1 VVTKNQE
8 PRTKNGHPQGQPR
21 TRDRHTVLGSRF
33 SILPLRLALLGIGA
47 ALLYAAA
54 LAYFPLLTIY
64 AQPIQNLDK
73 LTRSDGRVGLALA
86 SGVLLL
92 FVGYCAGALALIR
105 SHETVGKAGG
115 RRWALALV
123 VIGFPLIFLAL
134 LVLVYPT
141 TSVDLYD
148 YIFRGRML
156 ARYHANTFVQVP
168 SEFQK
173 DPLFW
178 FVAWRQA
185 VTAYGP
191 LWEGLSWLTATI
203 AGEVP
208 GRPGA
213 GPMPGRFNV
222 AIARDAELLR
232 LMLAY
237 KGLGA
242 LGFLLCGG
250 AIWAILRR
258 TAPQHRW
265 LGLYLWLWNPLAL
278 WESLAAGHN
287 DAWMAALIVLAVGLF
302 QRRDTDKATGQ
313 QGDNVTQLPSDPFTL
328 SPRHLVTPS
337 VAAFLALTLGGLIK
351 FLALFFGPILLS
363 AALRR
368 LPTWRER
375 LRLVTLGGLACA
387 VAVAVAYAPFW
398 VGWGTLRN
406 FRDRGT
412 LFTSSWLAVLQA
424 PISLSGVRAIVPT
437 HTLLALVAPEDR
449 SQRIAVSLGLG
460 LLAFGVLWATWRAWS
475 APERVAKHAL
485 WLLLWFLFLCNPWF
499 QPWYLLWALAL
510 LALQPWRRQ
519 MAWCVGLFCCT
530 AMLSYLA
537 GVFLLPLLGWD
548 ADSAEWNALTAA
560 LIYLPPLLAFA
571 WGGRIRLA
579 ALWQRLQRLP
589 HAVIA
594 RQGRSPSPADRV

>member
-1 VVTKNQE
+1 
-8 PRTKNGHPQGQPR
+8 
-21 TRDRHTVLGSRF
+21 
-33 SILPLRLALLGIGA
+33 
-47 ALLYAAA
+47 

-64 AQPIQNLDK
+64 ARPIQNLEK
-73 LTRSDGRVGLALA
+73 LTGSDGRVGLALTG
-86 SGVLLL
+86 GVLLL
-92 FVGYCAGALALIR
+92 FVGYGAGALALIR
-105 SHETVGKAGG
+105 SHEIVGKAGG
-115 RRWALALV
+115 RRRALALV

-168 SEFQK
+168 IEFQK

-178 FVAWRQA
+178 FVAWRRA

-203 AGEVP
+203 AGETP
-208 GRPGA
+208 GQPGA
-213 GPMPGRFNV
+213 GPMPGRFTI

-250 AIWAILRR
+250 AIWAMLRR
-258 TAPQHRW
+258 IAPQHRW

-287 DAWMAALIVLAVGLF
+287 DAWMAALIVLAVGLMR
-302 QRRDTDKATGQ
+302 QGQ
-313 QGDNVTQLPSDPFTL
+313 ADEEIGRQDEGAIVRQQEGESLTPSPPHPL
-328 SPRHLVTPS
+328 TPS

-368 LPTWRER
+368 LPTWRAR
-375 LRLVTLGGLACA
+375 LRLVILGGLACA
-387 VAVAVAYAPFW
+387 AAVVVAYAPFW

-406 FRDRGT
+406 FGDRGT

-424 PISLSGVRAIVPT
+424 PISLSGVRALVPT

-460 LLAFGVLWATWRAWS
+460 LLAFGVLWATWRAWN
-475 APERVAKHAL
+475 APDRVAKHAL

-510 LALQPWRRQ
+510 LALQPWRRR

-548 ADSAEWNALTAA
+548 VDGAEWNVLTAA

-571 WGGRIRLA
+571 WGGRLKLA
-579 ALWQRLQRLP
+579 ALWRRLQRLP
-589 HAVIA
+589 HAVMA
-594 RQGRSPSPADRV
+594 RQGRSPSPADRA